1 MRVIEKGS
9 GEKGE
14 GRGDLFWG
22 RWALN
27 VKQNFVDM
35 AIHWHYFT
43 MNSSL

>member
-1 MRVIEKGS
+1 MIEKGS

-27 VKQNFVDM
+27 VKDEWMHGQ
-35 AIHWHYFT
+35 
-43 MNSSL
+43 MNGWMERA